1 MKKLGFTLAEV
12 LITLAII
19 GVIAAM
25 TLPALTSNV
34 QKSQTGPALAK
45 AVNTLE
51 NMNRNALVQYNAR
64 NLETVIKCIGTEYK
78 IDDPTYLDLLNAQVS
93 GAKENGSTTNY
104 ISKDGIMYIMGTFT
118 NADGTASETPVESE
132 WTEIQTKGADGNDVS
147 KTADNKYY
155 YKKLDMIIDTNGAKT
170 PNILGDDRFLVYI
183 DNGGAVVP
191 SGGNEANLYSGDE
204 IQTKDTC
211 TSTPSEKCIGHIADN
226 GWKVNY

>member
-19 GVIAAM
+19 GVIVAM

-64 NLETVIKCIGTEYK
+64 NLETVIKCIEKEYG
-78 IDDPTYLDLLNAQVS
+78 ITAGSGTYLDLLNAQVS
-93 GAKENGSTTNY
+93 GAKENGSETNY
-104 ISKDGIMYIMGTFT
+104 ISKDGIMFIMGTFT
-118 NADGTASETPVESE
+118 NADGTASDTPVKSTWKAVTVGDDE
-132 WTEIQTKGADGNDVS
+132 TA

-155 YKKLDMIIDTNGAKT
+155 YRKLDMIIDTNGAKT

-183 DNGGAVVP
+183 DSAGAVIP

-204 IQTKDTC
+204 IQTKATC
-211 TSTPSEKCIGHIADN
+211 TTTPSEKCIGHIADN

>member
-64 NLETVIKCIGTEYK
+64 NLETVIKCIGAEASITTPKY
-78 IDDPTYLDLLNAQVS
+78 IDVLNTLVS
-93 GAKENGSTTNY
+93 GAKDADHTTNFSY
-104 ISKDGIMYIMGTFT
+104 ISKDGIVFIMGFFG
-118 NADGTASETPVESE
+118 ADESGAEKVTEAEWTPVGT
-132 WTEIQTKGADGNDVS
+132 TENP
-147 KTADNKYY
+147 KTADGKYY
-155 YKKLDMIIDTNGAKT
+155 YKYIPVTIDINGKKT

-183 DNGGAVVP
+183 DNGGAVIP
-191 SGGNEANLYSGDE
+191 AGGNESVQYGTDTAAK
-204 IQTKDTC
+204 TKADC
-211 TSTPSEKCIGHIADN
+211 TNTPDDKCTGLIADN